1 MLKFYLEENYLNF
14 FVKLNFSRLIVIVI
28 VTEGDLDQLN
38 DVFVDIDYVG
48 DRGMA
53 FIDGLLV
60 TDNFYHEKKWEIGL
74 KSFMP
79 ELSGKE
85 MVLIFHPLYSDQE
98 ALIDFAHKPDFIDGK
113 YLNIKK
119 INVVNEYKAII
130 SF

>member
-1 MLKFYLEENYLNF
+1 MGDRKYS
-14 FVKLNFSRLIVIVI
+14 V
-28 VTEGDLDQLN
+28 VTKGGLGQLN
-38 DVFVDIDYVG
+38 DVFIEIDYVG

-60 TDNFYHEKKWEIGL
+60 TDHLYHEKKWEIGL

-98 ALIDFAHKPDFIDGK
+98 ALVDFTHIPEFKNDE
-113 YLNIKK
+113 YLDIKK
-119 INVVNEYKAII
+119 IDVSNEYKAII
-130 SF
+130 SFHGL